1 MIEIDTALLVA
12 CIAILTFV
20 GGLLYKAFKI
30 FAEHRDIPER
40 VTALEDKM
48 KSIDD
53 LDVKQLNATLSDIST
68 KMDTDYRQIQ
78 RISESQIVLI
88 EGMMNLFR
96 HVVDGNNAEEMT
108 KSYHKMEMDLVR
120 ANMDVVK

>member
-48 KSIDD
+48 KSMDD
-53 LDVKQLNATLSDIST
+53 LDVKQLNTTLNEISS
-68 KMDTDYRQIQ
+68 KMDADYRQIQ
-78 RISESQIVLI
+78 RISESQVVMI
-88 EGMMNLFR
+88 EGMMNLFQ
-96 HVVDGNNAEEMT
+96 HVTNGNNTDKMME
-108 KSYHKMEMDLVR
+108 SYHKMEMDLVR